1 MSTGGVDPLAPVVPP
16 VTLPARLQGLEPVQS
31 VRTPFH
37 LEYRA
42 SSGHHMASFLRAM
55 KQKKILGERCP
66 TTGQVFVPPR
76 GVTPTSGLSTTEL
89 VELPDTGY
97 VESFCITRVPIPG
110 RDDLELPYVS
120 AWVVLDG
127 ASVGFI
133 GLVAGVPANEVRL
146 GMRVRAV
153 WRPDDELGETAD
165 NVHHWAPTG
174 EPDVQI
180 SSYEMIGAP
189 GRPEDRSSAGGG
201 A

>member
-1 MSTGGVDPLAPVVPP
+1 MPGPLDPVAPP
-16 VTLPARLQGLEPVQS
+16 VSLPERLQGVEAVQS
-31 VRTPFH
+31 VRTPFR

-42 SSGHHMASFLRAM
+42 SSGHHMAAFLRAM
-55 KQKKILGERCP
+55 KEKKILGERCP

-133 GLVAGVPANEVRL
+133 GLVAGVPADQVRL
-146 GMRVRAV
+146 GMRVKAV
-153 WRPDDELGETAD
+153 WRPDEELRETAD

-174 EPDVQI
+174 EPDVEI
-180 SSYEMIGAP
+180 ASYELIGAP
-189 GRPEDRSSAGGG
+189 GRPPDPAAEARP
-201 A
+201 